1 MGRFLPSCLVAGLL
15 LSAAAFHAAA
25 QVPNPQETA
34 AIDRVTLWK
43 IANTLIFA
51 AGLGYLIAKYAPAF
65 FNARSSEIQ
74 KAIQDATGLKI
85 EAEFRSSEIDRK
97 MAGLAEEVKK
107 LREQYAAELEREHQ
121 RFRHET
127 EADIAHIHRNV
138 AAEIEALRLEAMR
151 RVRQRTAQLAL
162 EVAEHRLQ
170 DRSRVDRQDDLVQDF
185 VHLVERGTA

>member
-1 MGRFLPSCLVAGLL
+1 VRRFLRFYLVAGLL

-25 QVPNPQETA
+25 EVPNSQETA

-51 AGLGYLIAKYAPAF
+51 AGLGYLVARYAPAF

-97 MAGLAEEVKK
+97 MAGLAEEVKR
-107 LREQYAAELEREHQ
+107 LRQQYADELQREHE

-127 EADIAHIHRNV
+127 EAEIQHIHHNV
-138 AAEIEALRLEAMR
+138 GAEIEALRLEGTQHVR
-151 RVRQRTAQLAL
+151 RHTAQLAL
-162 EVAEHRLQ
+162 ELAERRLQ
-170 DRSRVDRQDDLVQDF
+170 ERAALEQQDNLVQDF
-185 VHLVERGTA
+185 VDLVERGRA

>member
-1 MGRFLPSCLVAGLL
+1 LAGLVL
-15 LSAAAFHAAA
+15 LAAAFHAAA
-25 QVPNPQETA
+25 QVPTQQETA
-34 AIDRVTLWK
+34 AMDTVTLWK

-97 MAGLAEEVKK
+97 MAGLAEEVKN
-107 LREQYAAELEREHQ
+107 LRQQYAGELEREHQ
-121 RFRHET
+121 RFWQET
-127 EADIAHIHRNV
+127 QAQIEHIHRNV
-138 AAEIEALRLEAMR
+138 SAEIEALRLEAMR

-170 DRSRVDRQDDLVQDF
+170 DRVALERQDDFVHDF
-185 VHLVERGTA
+185 VQLVERGRA

>member
-1 MGRFLPSCLVAGLL
+1 MRRFPWSCLLAGLFL
-15 LSAAAFHAAA
+15 FAAVFHAAA
-25 QVPNPQETA
+25 QIPNQRETA
-34 AIDRVTLWK
+34 AMDTVTLWK
-43 IANTLIFA
+43 IANTLLFA

-170 DRSRVDRQDDLVQDF
+170 ERAGLDREDDLVHDF
-185 VHLVERGTA
+185 VQLVERGRA

>member
-1 MGRFLPSCLVAGLL
+1 VHRFPRLCLVAGLL
-15 LSAAAFHAAA
+15 LCAVAFQAGA
-25 QVPNPQETA
+25 QIPNQQETA

-51 AGLGYLIAKYAPAF
+51 AGLGYLIARYAPAF

-107 LREQYAAELEREHQ
+107 LRQQYADELQREHD

-127 EADIAHIHRNV
+127 EAEIEHIQHNV
-138 AAEIEALRLEAMR
+138 GAEIEALRLEGAH
-151 RVRQRTAQLAL
+151 RVRQHTAQLAL

-170 DRSRVDRQDDLVQDF
+170 DRAALDPQNDLIHDF
-185 VHLVERGTA
+185 MQLVEGGRN

>member
-1 MGRFLPSCLVAGLL
+1 MD
-15 LSAAAFHAAA
+15 
-25 QVPNPQETA
+25 T
-34 AIDRVTLWK
+34 VTLWK
-43 IANTLIFA
+43 IANTLLFA

-170 DRSRVDRQDDLVQDF
+170 ERAGLDREDDLVHDF
-185 VHLVERGTA
+185 VQLVERGRA

>member
-1 MGRFLPSCLVAGLL
+1 VYRFPRLCLLPGLL
-15 LSAAAFHAAA
+15 LSAAAIHAGA
-25 QVPNPQETA
+25 QVPNQQETA

-51 AGLGYLIAKYAPAF
+51 AGLGYLIARYAPAF

-107 LREQYAAELEREHQ
+107 LRQQYADELQREHE

-127 EADIAHIHRNV
+127 EAEIEHIHHNV
-138 AAEIEALRLEAMR
+138 GAEIEALRLEGTH
-151 RVRQRTAQLAL
+151 RVRQHTAQLAL
-162 EVAEHRLQ
+162 ELAEHRLE
-170 DRSRVDRQDDLVQDF
+170 DRAAPDAQDDLVHDF
-185 VHLVERGTA
+185 VQLVERGRN

>member
-1 MGRFLPSCLVAGLL
+1 MRRLPRSCLFAGLVL
-15 LSAAAFHAAA
+15 FAAAFQAAA
-25 QVPNPQETA
+25 QIPNQQETA
-34 AIDRVTLWK
+34 AMDTVTLWK

-51 AGLGYLIAKYAPAF
+51 AGLAYLIAKYAPAF
-65 FNARSSEIQ
+65 FNARSSDIQ

-107 LREQYAAELEREHQ
+107 LREQYASELQREHD

-127 EADIAHIHRNV
+127 GAEIEHIQHNV
-138 AAEIEALRLEAMR
+138 AAEIEALRLEAMH
-151 RVRQRTAQLAL
+151 RVRQHTGRLAL

-170 DRSRVDRQDDLVQDF
+170 ERAGLDVQDNLVPEF
-185 VHLVERGTA
+185 VQLVERGRA

>member
-1 MGRFLPSCLVAGLL
+1 VRRFLRFYLVAGLL

-25 QVPNPQETA
+25 EVPNPQETA

-51 AGLGYLIAKYAPAF
+51 AGLGYLVARYAPAF

-97 MAGLAEEVKK
+97 MAGLAEEVKR
-107 LREQYAAELEREHQ
+107 LRQQYADELQREHE

-127 EADIAHIHRNV
+127 EAEIQHIHHNV
-138 AAEIEALRLEAMR
+138 GAEIEALRLEGTQHVR
-151 RVRQRTAQLAL
+151 RHTAQLAL
-162 EVAEHRLQ
+162 ELAERRLQ
-170 DRSRVDRQDDLVQDF
+170 ERAALEQQDNLVQDF
-185 VHLVERGTA
+185 VDLVERGRA

>member
-1 MGRFLPSCLVAGLL
+1 MRRLCWSFFLTLLLLVA
-15 LSAAAFHAAA
+15 ATQYAAA
-25 QVPNPQETA
+25 QVFTPREIA
-34 AIDRVTLWK
+34 AMDVVTRWK

-51 AGLGYLIAKYAPAF
+51 IGLGYLIAKYAPAF

-107 LREQYAAELEREHQ
+107 LRQQYAGELEREHE

-127 EADIAHIHRNV
+127 DTEAQHIRRNV
-138 AAEIEALRLEAMR
+138 AAEIEALRLEGIR
-151 RVRQRTAQLAL
+151 RVRQHTAQLAL
-162 EVAEHRLQ
+162 QLAERRLMDRAGLESQ
-170 DRSRVDRQDDLVQDF
+170 DELVQDF
-185 VHLVERGTA
+185 VHLVERGRN